1 MRPPH
6 TAQDA
11 WYNTQRWLA
20 EKETLK
26 RKSSDDSSGDEGA
39 PRARHRK
46 KSAKTAKGDG
56 LPEWTKKKP
65 GEIE

>member
-1 MRPPH
+1 M
-6 TAQDA
+6 
-11 WYNTQRWLA
+11 
-20 EKETLK
+20 K

-39 PRARHRK
+39 PRASHRK